1 LSAKDEKKLIKI
13 GMKKIAVIYWP
24 KGGNVEFVTDKIIK
38 CLAGTEIIKISLDNI
53 DSNSLKES
61 DFWIIGGS
69 TVGAHIWQD
78 ADDSNKWMNF
88 FKQLDQFDMS
98 KKTVAFFGLGD
109 QILYPYHFVNGLGI
123 LQEEF
128 EMRNANIVG
137 QWPVNGY
144 EFKDSEGMKDG
155 KFFGLALDED
165 QQEEQTDKR
174 IEGWLEII
182 KKEFGE

>member
-1 LSAKDEKKLIKI
+1 
-13 GMKKIAVIYWP
+13 MKKIALIYWP
-24 KGGNVEFVTDKIIK
+24 KGGNVEFVADNIIK
-38 CLAGTEIIKISLDNI
+38 RLKGKQVIKISLDKI
-53 DSNSLKES
+53 DSITLKES

-78 ADDSNKWMNF
+78 ADDSNKWMSF
-88 FKQLDQFDMS
+88 FKLLDQFEMS

-128 EMRNANIVG
+128 EKRNARIVG

-155 KFFGLALDED
+155 RFYGLALDQD
-165 QQEEQTDKR
+165 QQEEETDKR
-174 IEGWLEII
+174 IDGWLKII
-182 KKEFGE
+182 SGEL